1 MLNTSSIFNEEMK
14 SNVRQRLEPHI
25 SVQGI
30 DARGESVSLY
40 WTPSNIKSLTF
51 TRNIDP
57 TGNSLPSMELKWTEV
72 YDGKLNAQSQPFKY
86 ENVLA
91 QMTVDLMW
99 TLNSKDSFTW
109 REVSELTW
117 YDLAQDGRIWA
128 DLSSTKE
135 IVRFPRLFLTSQ
147 PTIKDNTITWIAVDI
162 LSFFNQKWVKYFNGT
177 ENPTTIKNVVLYGLT
192 EARATFWNNID
203 LRSLIQTSIL
213 NIKNSEWDSEIGLP
227 ILCDGILKEQFSH
240 ACAIDDAF
248 LDFEKDGSLKI
259 SRLTDREK
267 VFDFSANIMPSFPQ
281 ITQLGDIYQ
290 YSWTQKVF
298 EPNAEKKYGKFAK
311 STNEVL
317 GVSVDKYIF
326 DGYGQADDDELSE
339 INYALTVAKTEGS
352 KIITVIPIVEN
363 EYEFDLVDN
372 FIQNGDSVKEENPL
386 FPYSESYAHPT
397 WRFNYLKSLSNR
409 RLSILDFTTI
419 GNIAVETGDRVGVE
433 TNLYDENDNRII
445 KEGFVFDIKIEYNG
459 VVKEKIK
466 VNEFEG
472 WLDA

>member
-14 SNVRQRLEPHI
+14 SNVRQRLEPQI

-30 DARGESVSLY
+30 DAQGENVSLS
-40 WTPSNIKSLTF
+40 WTPSKIKSLTF

-72 YDGKLNAQSQPFKY
+72 YDGKLNAQAQPLKY
-86 ENVLA
+86 ENILA
-91 QMTVDLMW
+91 QMTVDLTW
-99 TLNSKDSFTW
+99 TLDSKDSYTW
-109 REVSELTW
+109 AELNELTW
-117 YDLAQDGRIWA
+117 YDIAQDGRTWA
-128 DLSSTKE
+128 DLLSIKE

-147 PTIKDNTITWIAVDI
+147 PKIKNNLITWTAVDM
-162 LSFFNQKWVKYFNGT
+162 LSFFNQKWVKYFNGAEYLT
-177 ENPTTIKNVVLYGLT
+177 SIKNVVLYGLV

-203 LRSLIQTSIL
+203 LRNLIQTSIL

-227 ILCDGILKEQFSH
+227 ILCDGILKEQLVH

-259 SRLTDREK
+259 SRLTEREK

-298 EPNAEKKYGKFAK
+298 EPNEEKKYGKFAT
-311 STNEVL
+311 STSDIL
-317 GVSVDKYIF
+317 GIGVDRYNF
-326 DGYGQADDDELSE
+326 DGYGWAEDDDYSE
-339 INYALTVAKTEGS
+339 INYTFTLAKTEGS
-352 KIITVIPIVEN
+352 KIITVIPIMEN
-363 EYEFDLVDN
+363 EYTFSLTSNNV
-372 FIQNGDSVKEENPL
+372 QNGDAVEEENPL
-386 FPYSESYAHPT
+386 FPYSDSYAHPT
-397 WRFNYLKSLSNR
+397 WRFNYLKSLSNSN
-409 RLSILDFTTI
+409 LSILEFSTI

-433 TNLYDENDNRII
+433 TNLFDEHDNRIL

-472 WLDA
+472 WLDG